1 MTPEPNPIREEEPRT
16 GVPVVS
22 SRESVHEFGNGA
34 GADVLRPDRPGRA
47 PGPAQPWRSAAGA
60 GDRDRG
66 GQPGRSEGSTPS
78 RSTPTPAHRPP
89 EAGPGG
95 VEAAA
100 SSPPQT
106 TPTRW
111 RWPAGPGV
119 IRGQAPPAVPN
130 ASRGAA
136 RWRGIVAPAAG
147 VWTLG
152 GFRAETGRPAAKG
165 AGVAVGPPGSRA
177 RRPCPQGRAA

>member
-34 GADVLRPDRPGRA
+34 GADVLDPDRPGRA
-47 PGPAQPWRSAAGA
+47 PGPAQPWRLAAGA

-66 GQPGRSEGSTPS
+66 GQPGRSEGSTPR
-78 RSTPTPAHRPP
+78 RSTPTPVHRPP
-89 EAGPGG
+89 ETGPGG

-111 RWPAGPGV
+111 RWPAGPGCFAGKRPGGAERLAG
-119 IRGQAPPAVPN
+119 RGEVARYRR
-130 ASRGAA
+130 SR
-136 RWRGIVAPAAG
+136 WG